1 MLHNNRMKLENT
13 ATAIVCMAMILAF
26 SMISYAKT
34 DANEPP
40 VGWCTF
46 YPGVDVGSDVIGK
59 SGASMLSV
67 TQSGWGIE
75 SIEGK
80 LDFNPMDSQLKLASE
95 NNLALALISETNPVY
110 SPAWLNDRAKAA
122 GENTIGSG
130 GQDGGVPT
138 FSSPIFKKAQDDLIK
153 GMIEH
158 VKQVDTNR
166 VIQYY
171 HPGCEWWFPHR
182 YRYNELEINQFRG
195 WLQKKYGMINELNQR
210 WVSKFAS
217 FKDVPAPKIDS
228 IEAASGEMGKMI
240 SSDMGEE
247 HCSWSIGGST
257 GPDTDKRLLAVVES
271 GKQYELSVLLKTDNL
286 QGAGA
291 FISVAWITPQG
302 GAPTSGGAS
311 KAIIGTHDWTK
322 ISTILRAPKDAGRA
336 WILLKVA
343 GAGTVYFDDVSI
355 REVGTNVNLAPNGQF
370 EIGTDAPE
378 AWSFQNWTGGKNVIN
393 EYLKTGGRNNSKCL
407 KVQVKEIDSPFK
419 NLDAAIYD
427 WSTFWYEYAADY
439 INNLSGIYKKYD
451 PTRATVTY
459 LTFSFGYPAEWDFTQ
474 QMSISP
480 DEVASRGSNI
490 DAVGMQICAADGDPY
505 RATACLD
512 LVRKY
517 NKPMWACDLVDFTS
531 GVYIGY
537 PKMDKITQ
545 SVVQHGAKGIVYCL
559 WHLPG
564 VIDYSFYPNMD
575 IKDMNK
581 MLTDA
586 RSSINLLDGFKVKP
600 DIALIEPILPA
611 SSRDANGY
619 KNNFKSFMGWYKI
632 LEQMQL
638 TFDIVTLKEIDKGT
652 ADLKNYK
659 WIMLPDC
666 AYLSEKSLDKL
677 SAYTKSGGKLTTSG
691 RFGLF
696 SEIAT
701 PLPKSKIAAFKKTLP
716 DYGAQYTGNIIR
728 ETRAGNTPPLFLW
741 GAETPLRDKVFADA
755 NNALNR
761 IIAGSKTRSETYLS
775 PANRSIRSV
784 IHETSTKK
792 AYYLVNM
799 GDTSMRKHSLRFK
812 DAISH
817 RITIYADNKNV
828 SATSSPA
835 GTKPATGSLT
845 SIKLPEFKT
854 SCIVIVEK

>member
-1 MLHNNRMKLENT
+1 MLHNNRIKPENIVT
-13 ATAIVCMAMILAF
+13 VIVCITMILTF
-26 SMISYAKT
+26 SMISYAKI
-34 DANEPP
+34 DASEPP

-80 LDFNPMDSQLKLASE
+80 LDFGPMDLQLKLASE

-110 SPAWLNDRAKAA
+110 SPAWLNDKAKAA

-138 FSSPIFKKAQDDLIK
+138 FSSPIFKKAQEDLIK

-158 VKQVDTNR
+158 VKQVDANHIIR
-166 VIQYY
+166 YY

-195 WLQKKYGMINELNQR
+195 WLQRKYGTINKLNQR
-210 WVSKFAS
+210 WISNFAS
-217 FKDVPAPKIDS
+217 FAVVPAPKIDS
-228 IEAASGEMGKMI
+228 IQAPPEEMGKMI

-257 GPDTDKRLLAVVES
+257 GPDTEKKLLAIVEP
-271 GKQYELSVLLKTDNL
+271 GKQYELSAWIKTSNLK
-286 QGAGA
+286 GAGA
-291 FISVAWITPQG
+291 FLEIAWIMSQG
-302 GAPTSGGAS
+302 GAPISGGVS
-311 KAIIGTHDWTK
+311 NAISGTHDWTK
-322 ISTILRAPKDAGRA
+322 LSTILKAPKDAGRA
-336 WILLKVA
+336 WILLKT
-343 GAGTVYFDDVSI
+343 AGTGIVYFDDVSI
-355 REVGTNVNLAPNGQF
+355 SEVGSSVNLAPNGQF
-370 EIGTDAPE
+370 EIGSNSPE

-393 EYLKTGGRNNSKCL
+393 EYLNTGGRNNSRCL
-407 KVQVKEIDSPFK
+407 KIQIKEINSAFK

-451 PTRATVTY
+451 PTRQTVTY
-459 LTFSFGYPAEWDFTQ
+459 LTFSFGYPAEWDYNQ

-575 IKDMNK
+575 MKDMNQ

-586 RSSINLLDGFKVKP
+586 RSSIKLLDGYKIKP

-611 SSRDANGY
+611 SSHDTNGY

-632 LEQMQL
+632 MEQMQL
-638 TFDIVTLKEIDKGT
+638 TFDVVTLKEIDKGT
-652 ADLKNYK
+652 TDLKNYK
-659 WIMLPDC
+659 WIMIPDC
-666 AYLSEKSLDKL
+666 AYLSKKSLGKL
-677 SAYTKSGGKLTTSG
+677 SAYAKSGGKVTASG
-691 RFGLF
+691 RFGLYN
-696 SEIAT
+696 EIAA
-701 PLPKSKIAAFKKTLP
+701 LHSKNKIAAFKKPLQ
-716 DYGAQYTGNIIR
+716 DFGAQYTGNIIR
-728 ETRAGNTPPLFLW
+728 ETHAGNTPPLFLW
-741 GAETPLRDKVFADA
+741 GAETPQRDKVFADA
-755 NNALNR
+755 DNALKT
-761 IIAGSKTRSETYLS
+761 IVVESKTQSRTVLL
-775 PANRSIRSV
+775 PANRSLRSV
-784 IHETSTKK
+784 IHETNKK
-792 AYYLVNM
+792 IMYYLVNM
-799 GDTSMRKHSLRFK
+799 GDAPVKNQKLRIEK
-812 DAISH
+812 STPST
-817 RITIYADNKNV
+817 ITFYADGLKKQVLAQSVNTKNG
-828 SATSSPA
+828 ANQGA
-835 GTKPATGSLT
+835 L
-845 SIKLPEFKT
+845 IELPEFKT
-854 SCIVIVEK
+854 SCIVMAEK